1 MSYTIVPRNGSFYGK
16 ENAKSCQRNSDRL
29 PCNRCFLPAQPFL
42 PSKMMNK
49 RSVRRRVYEASACKS
64 HLHVLPSRYIE
75 ISSLWHLNPAADFRF
90 DESTRSRPDISFPG
104 FYECAIPS
112 RYRAS
117 SESSRTLLFA
127 IQVIFAEHLINPTN
141 PFHVASR
148 HLLPLVLHPK
158 RVHVC
163 LYTLSLLTRL

>member
-1 MSYTIVPRNGSFYGK
+1 MSYTIVLRNGSFYGK

-29 PCNRCFLPAQPFL
+29 PCNRCFSLAQPFL
-42 PSKMMNK
+42 PWKMMNK
-49 RSVRRRVYEASACKS
+49 RNVRRRVYEASACKS
-64 HLHVLPSRYIE
+64 QNLYVLPSRYIE
-75 ISSLWHLNPAADFRF
+75 ISSLWHLNPRQISDLTNLRVPAPTLASRDFTSVRF
-90 DESTRSRPDISFPG
+90 RRVI
-104 FYECAIPS
+104 
-112 RYRAS
+112 AS

-158 RVHVC
+158 RAHVC